1 VRKILSNHT
10 VGEGVSHTHRRT
22 DRTSSSRASRAG
34 VPGRAGRHGGHR
46 RRAQGARPHCDARPA
61 AEGFRR
67 SHPQRRRLAARLSSR
82 PCPRTSGQ
90 WGPESSSHVH
100 EWGTSPCRGGTN
112 GLRTRTHARTQH
124 SIAAQRARW
133 QWYLQ
138 HGEVLATRG
147 VSGVRCQPYAIYQPI
162 AMPDGHYVPF
172 HSITWGTIHA
182 KRCNTPALSRGRLTR
197 ATIYWRQCTA
207 PLLYMQ
213 WLRAAR
219 G

>member
-1 VRKILSNHT
+1 MRKILSNHT

-133 QWYLQ
+133 QWYSQ
-138 HGEVLATRG
+138 HGEVLAVVCH
-147 VSGVRCQPYAIYQPI
+147 VSGVSHMPYISQ
-162 AMPDGHYVPF
+162 
-172 HSITWGTIHA
+172 
-182 KRCNTPALSRGRLTR
+182 
-197 ATIYWRQCTA
+197 
-207 PLLYMQ
+207 
-213 WLRAAR
+213 
-219 G
+219 